1 MVDNVF
7 RQGYHKYHNMEIG
20 RRSLN
25 NLKPIIGIALILFAV
40 SGLVY
45 WETTGRERMLTDTVL
60 VAAETIRQGTLVSG
74 SHFTELKVDKNK
86 KIEGGIGP
94 DDLGT
99 VLGMT
104 AKQTIVK
111 NGQVSLTYFRED
123 DIALK
128 NGQSVFVIPS
138 DWIRMR
144 SSTLR
149 RGDMVGLYDS
159 DTMIPIGTYRV
170 AFVKDSNE
178 IEVRNTDSRESSPI
192 LERLD
197 ATAVISHIE
206 IITDVDGY
214 RKIADHLRNEPQ
226 SRLLIVQQK
235 ESES

>member
-1 MVDNVF
+1 M
-7 RQGYHKYHNMEIG
+7 
-20 RRSLN
+20 N

-60 VAAETIRQGTLVSG
+60 VAAETIRQGTTVSE
-74 SHFTELKVDKNK
+74 SHFTELTIEKNK
-86 KIEGGIGP
+86 KIEDGIGP
-94 DDLGT
+94 DALAT
-99 VLGMT
+99 ILGMKT
-104 AKQTIVK
+104 KQTIMK

-123 DIALK
+123 DISLK
-128 NGQSVFVIPS
+128 NDQSVFVIPS
-138 DWIRMR
+138 DWICMR

-159 DTMIPIGTYRV
+159 NTMASIGTYQI

-178 IEVRNTDSRESSPI
+178 IEVRNLDNRESTPI

-206 IITDVDGY
+206 IITDIHGY
-214 RKIADHLRNEPQ
+214 RKIVDHVTNEPE
-226 SRLLIVQQK
+226 SSLLIVQQK
-235 ESES
+235 EKES

>member
-1 MVDNVF
+1 
-7 RQGYHKYHNMEIG
+7 
-20 RRSLN
+20 
-25 NLKPIIGIALILFAV
+25 
-40 SGLVY
+40 
-45 WETTGRERMLTDTVL
+45 
-60 VAAETIRQGTLVSG
+60 
-74 SHFTELKVDKNK
+74 
-86 KIEGGIGP
+86 
-94 DDLGT
+94 
-99 VLGMT
+99 
-104 AKQTIVK
+104 
-111 NGQVSLTYFRED
+111 
-123 DIALK
+123 
-128 NGQSVFVIPS
+128 
-138 DWIRMR
+138 
-144 SSTLR
+144 
-149 RGDMVGLYDS
+149 MVGLYDS